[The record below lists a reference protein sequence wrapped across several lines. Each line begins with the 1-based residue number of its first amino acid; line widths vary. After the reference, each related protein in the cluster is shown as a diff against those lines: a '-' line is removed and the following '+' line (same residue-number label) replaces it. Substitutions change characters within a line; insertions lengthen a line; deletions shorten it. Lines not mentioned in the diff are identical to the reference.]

1 MGKKAE
7 VTERK
12 EASRASKTTPPP
24 QHVYVVESWKSHVT
38 RKPQGAKEPN
48 ESTSCMFF
56 RCMFMYKVLLEFLE
70 FMHPR
75 LLLDSP
81 AIRLHMAL
89 AHIR

>member
-1 MGKKAE
+1 M
-7 VTERK
+7 
-12 EASRASKTTPPP
+12 
-24 QHVYVVESWKSHVT
+24 T

-70 FMHPR
+70 FLHPR

-89 AHIR
+89 AQGLPALSDNYDNYGPDSFSCK